1 MFVFYWNFYYF
12 RNVMRNILTIL
23 GNIPVTS
30 SVIASLFPEV
40 KTKSAKIAQ
49 LEKAGEII
57 RLRRNLFVVNPQE
70 TNQPLSSGLIAN
82 HLLAP
87 SYVSMQTALRYYGL
101 IPEAVYT
108 VQSMTFKAAK
118 EFNTPVGNFCYYHIS
133 REAYPIGITQIKERN
148 GVYIMATPE
157 KALCDLIAILPGINL
172 RYRKEALEFLE
183 ENLRFD
189 MDRFSQ
195 LNPEIFSE
203 YAKKGKKSTS
213 ILTILKLLQHE

>member
-1 MFVFYWNFYYF
+1 
-12 RNVMRNILTIL
+12 MRNILTIL

-157 KALCDLIAILPGINL
+157 KALCDLIANLPGINL

>member
-1 MFVFYWNFYYF
+1 
-12 RNVMRNILTIL
+12 MRNILNIL

-30 SVIASLFPEV
+30 SIIASLYPEV

-70 TNQPLSSGLIAN
+70 TNLPLSSGLIAN

-108 VQSMTFKAAK
+108 IQSMTFKAAK

-157 KALCDLIAILPGINL
+157 KALCDLIANLPGINL

-189 MDRFSQ
+189 MDMFNQ

>member
-1 MFVFYWNFYYF
+1 
-12 RNVMRNILTIL
+12 MRNILTTL

-40 KTKSAKIAQ
+40 KTKSAKVAQ

-57 RLRRNLFVVNPQE
+57 RLRRNLFVVNPEE

-108 VQSMTFKAAK
+108 IQSMTFKAAK

-157 KALCDLIAILPGINL
+157 KALCDLIANLPGINL

-189 MDRFSQ
+189 MDRFNQ

>member
-1 MFVFYWNFYYF
+1 
-12 RNVMRNILTIL
+12 MRNILTIL

-57 RLRRNLFVVNPQE
+57 RLRRNLFVVNPEE

-108 VQSMTFKAAK
+108 IQSMTFKAAK
-118 EFNTPVGNFCYYHIS
+118 KFHTPIGNFCYYHIS
-133 REAYPIGITQIKERN
+133 RETYPIGITQIKEWN

-157 KALCDLIAILPGINL
+157 KALCDLIANLPGINL
-172 RYRKEALEFLE
+172 RYQKEALEFLE

-189 MDRFSQ
+189 MDRVSQ

>member
-1 MFVFYWNFYYF
+1 MFSIGFLLLSQCNEKYSNHI
-12 RNVMRNILTIL
+12 RQHSSNLL
-23 GNIPVTS
+23 GHCLAISRGKDQVS
-30 SVIASLFPEV
+30 
-40 KTKSAKIAQ
+40 KIAQ

-57 RLRRNLFVVNPQE
+57 RLRRNLFVVNPEE

-108 VQSMTFKAAK
+108 IQSMTFKAAK
-118 EFNTPVGNFCYYHIS
+118 KFHTPIGNFCYYHIS
-133 REAYPIGITQIKERN
+133 RETYPIGITQIKEGN

-157 KALCDLIAILPGINL
+157 KALCDLIANLPGINL
-172 RYRKEALEFLE
+172 RYQKEALEFLE

-189 MDRFSQ
+189 MDRVSQ

-203 YAKKGKKSTS
+203 YAKRGKS
-213 ILTILKLLQHE
+213 QHPY

>member
-1 MFVFYWNFYYF
+1 
-12 RNVMRNILTIL
+12 MRNILTIL

-57 RLRRNLFVVNPQE
+57 RLRRNLFVVNPEE

-108 VQSMTFKAAK
+108 IQSMTFKAAK

-157 KALCDLIAILPGINL
+157 KALCDLIANLPGINL

>member
-57 RLRRNLFVVNPQE
+57 RLRRNLFVVNPEE

-108 VQSMTFKAAK
+108 IQSMTFKAAK

-157 KALCDLIAILPGINL
+157 KALCDLIANLPGINL

-189 MDRFSQ
+189 MDRFNQ

-203 YAKKGKKSTS
+203 YAKRVKS
-213 ILTILKLLQHE
+213 QHPY

>member
-40 KTKSAKIAQ
+40 KTKSAKVAQ

-157 KALCDLIAILPGINL
+157 KALCDLIANLPGINL

>member
-1 MFVFYWNFYYF
+1 
-12 RNVMRNILTIL
+12 
-23 GNIPVTS
+23 
-30 SVIASLFPEV
+30 
-40 KTKSAKIAQ
+40 
-49 LEKAGEII
+49 
-57 RLRRNLFVVNPQE
+57 
-70 TNQPLSSGLIAN
+70 
-82 HLLAP
+82 
-87 SYVSMQTALRYYGL
+87 MQTALRYYGL

-108 VQSMTFKAAK
+108 IQSMTFKAAK

-133 REAYPIGITQIKERN
+133 REAYPIGITQIKEGN

-157 KALCDLIAILPGINL
+157 KALCDLIANLPGINL
-172 RYRKEALEFLE
+172 RYQKEALEFLE